1 GPAALLAVMNRSI
14 KHSLGQ
20 HTAEGASD
28 DGLEMAIC
36 KVFPDEGRMVF
47 AGARM
52 SLFHSRDGALE
63 ELKGDRPAMGYRH
76 IPAEQT
82 YTNQTLMVEPGQRF
96 YLVSDGFIDQVGGPK
111 HRMLGKKRL
120 ADLITACWDQPF
132 AAQKDEI
139 LAAFHAYRGEESQ
152 RDDLSMVGFT
162 LG

>member
-1 GPAALLAVMNRSI
+1 MDRLKDKICVVTAAGQGIGRASALAMFE
-14 KHSLGQ
+14 
-20 HTAEGASD
+20 EGAHVVATD
-28 DGLEMAIC
+28 INAE
-36 KVFPDEGRMVF
+36 
-47 AGARM
+47 
-52 SLFHSRDGALE
+52 ALE